1 MKKEQKSRLKD
12 AKQIVEEVV
21 AMLEEEQGELDTDTQ
36 RGKNRDTEISEE
48 THYLGQIV
56 EVIDCMLKG
65 KEVTLFGS
73 PKPGLTM
80 PPPKIEI
87 YCEETFEII
96 GYEYAKGGSS

>member
-36 RGKNRDTEISEE
+36 RGENRDTEIDEE

-65 KEVTLFGS
+65 KEVTQFA
-73 PKPGLTM
+73 
-80 PPPKIEI
+80 PPPPSPYVVKSRGIPI
-87 YCEETFEII
+87 YCEETYEII
-96 GYEYAKGGSS
+96 GYEPTDDE